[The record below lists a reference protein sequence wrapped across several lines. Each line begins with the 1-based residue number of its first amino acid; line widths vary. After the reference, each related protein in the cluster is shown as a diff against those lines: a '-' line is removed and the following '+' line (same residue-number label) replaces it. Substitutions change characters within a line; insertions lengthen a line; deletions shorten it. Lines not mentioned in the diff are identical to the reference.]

1 VDSLERHVL
10 FALQPHPGCGAR
22 RARDRVSSQR
32 WLPPLLWAAFILILT
47 SIPGSHLP
55 VPPLRNLDKIVHLSI
70 YAVLGWLSVRAWS
83 NGSRVPAAAIA
94 VVILISCF
102 GALDEWHQQF
112 IPLRS
117 TDLLDWAADTM
128 GAAIGAILATTIQRW
143 RVSA

>member
-1 VDSLERHVL
+1 
-10 FALQPHPGCGAR
+10 
-22 RARDRVSSQR
+22 VSSQR

-55 VPPLRNLDKIVHLSI
+55 VPPSRNFDKVVHLAI
-70 YAVLGWLSVRAWS
+70 YCVLGWLTARAWS
-83 NGSRVPAAAIA
+83 NGSRVMVVALA

-112 IPLRS
+112 IPQRS
-117 TDLLDWAADTM
+117 MDLLDWTADTA
-128 GAAIGAILATTIQRW
+128 GATIGALLAIATSRK